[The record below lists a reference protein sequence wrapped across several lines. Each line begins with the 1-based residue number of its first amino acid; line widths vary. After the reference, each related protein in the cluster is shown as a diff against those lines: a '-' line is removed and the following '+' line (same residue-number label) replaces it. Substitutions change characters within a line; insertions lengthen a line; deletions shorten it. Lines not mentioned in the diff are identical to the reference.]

1 MIGKFLSKEFV
12 TDLAAGTVGA
22 AVSVPAK
29 SLLFSKVSDNE
40 KVQDAMVL
48 GAGVVLHGMGKSRI
62 VKSAGTGMALA
73 GAYSLVGPI
82 IEDALS
88 SVTGAVATAI
98 PTSTTTAAA
107 GVGNVFMGTTGSDVL
122 MGSFGPD
129 AYDYTSSEAGEM
141 DF

>member
-29 SLLFSKVSDNE
+29 SLLFSKVSSNATA
-40 KVQDAMVL
+40 QDAMVL

-82 IEDALS
+82 IENALA
-88 SVTGAVATAI
+88 SVTGAVATA
-98 PTSTTTAAA
+98 TAPAGGAA
-107 GVGNVFMGTTGSDVL
+107 GVGNVFMGTTDAADVL
-122 MGSFGPD
+122 MGSFGAD
-129 AYDYTSSEAGEM
+129 SYDYTSGEAGEM
-141 DF
+141 NY

>member
-29 SLLFSKVSDNE
+29 SLLFSKVSSNAM
-40 KVQDAMVL
+40 VQDGLVVVT
-48 GAGVVLHGMGKSRI
+48 GAALHGMGKSRM

-73 GAYSLVGPI
+73 GAYSLIGPI
-82 IEDALS
+82 IENALS
-88 SVTGAVATAI
+88 SVTGAVTGGD
-98 PTSTTTAAA
+98 TGSEGGTT
-107 GVGNVFMGTTGSDVL
+107 GFGNVFMGNVGSDVL

-129 AYDYTSSEAGEM
+129 SYDYTSGEAGEM

>member
-29 SLLFSKVSDNE
+29 SLLFSKVSPNAMA
-40 KVQDAMVL
+40 QDAMVL
-48 GAGVVLHGMGKSRI
+48 GAGAVLHGMGKTRI

-73 GAYSLVGPI
+73 GAYSLIGPM
-82 IEDALS
+82 IENALS
-88 SVTGAVATAI
+88 SVTAAI
-98 PTSTTTAAA
+98 PGGETTTA
-107 GVGNVFMGTTGSDVL
+107 GVGNVFMGNTHSDVL

-129 AYDYTSSEAGEM
+129 SYDYTSGEAGEM

>member
-29 SLLFSKVSDNE
+29 SLLFSKVSSE
-40 KVQDAMVL
+40 AKVQDALVL
-48 GAGVVLHGMGKSRI
+48 GTGVVLHGMGKSRI

-73 GAYSLVGPI
+73 GAYSLIGPM
-82 IEDALS
+82 IEGALS
-88 SVTGAVATAI
+88 SLTGDSSAAA
-98 PTSTTTAAA
+98 SAAGAA
-107 GVGNVFMGTTGSDVL
+107 GVGNVFMGTTDGSDVL

-141 DF
+141 DY

>member
-22 AVSVPAK
+22 AVAVPAK
-29 SLLFSKVSDNE
+29 SLLFSKVSDDK
-40 KVQDAMVL
+40 KVQNLMVL
-48 GAGVVLHGMGKSRI
+48 GTGIALHGMGKSRI

-73 GAYSLVGPI
+73 GAYSFVAPI
-82 IEDALS
+82 IEDALA
-88 SVTGAVATAI
+88 SVTGAVSTA
-98 PTSTTTAAA
+98 PAEGAA

>member
-29 SLLFSKVSDNE
+29 SLLFSKVSSE
-40 KVQDAMVL
+40 AKVQDALVL
-48 GAGVVLHGMGKSRI
+48 GTGVVLHGIGKSRI

-73 GAYSLVGPI
+73 GAYSLIGPM
-82 IEDALS
+82 IEGALS
-88 SVTGAVATAI
+88 SVTGAASGAAA
-98 PTSTTTAAA
+98 SAGGAA
-107 GVGNVFMGTTGSDVL
+107 GVGNVFMGTTDGSDVL

-141 DF
+141 DY

>member
-29 SLLFSKVSDNE
+29 SLLFSKVSSNAM
-40 KVQDAMVL
+40 VQDVLVL
-48 GAGVVLHGMGKSRI
+48 GTGAALHGMGKTRI

-73 GAYSLVGPI
+73 GAYSLIGPV
-82 IEDALS
+82 IENALA
-88 SVTGAVATAI
+88 SVTGAVATA
-98 PTSTTTAAA
+98 TAPAGGAA
-107 GVGNVFMGTTGSDVL
+107 GVGNVFMGTTGEDVL

>member
-29 SLLFSKVSDNE
+29 SLLFSKVSSNAM
-40 KVQDAMVL
+40 VQDGLVL
-48 GAGVVLHGMGKSRI
+48 AAGAALHGMGKTRI

-73 GAYSLVGPI
+73 GAYSLIGPV
-82 IEDALS
+82 IENALA
-88 SVTGAVATAI
+88 SVTGAVSSAVA
-98 PTSTTTAAA
+98 PSEGAA

-122 MGSFGPD
+122 MGCFGPD

>member
-29 SLLFSKVSDNE
+29 SLLFSKVSSNAM
-40 KVQDAMVL
+40 VQDGLVVVT
-48 GAGVVLHGMGKSRI
+48 GAALHGMGKSRM

-73 GAYSLVGPI
+73 GAYSLIGPM
-82 IEDALS
+82 IENALS
-88 SVTGAVATAI
+88 SVTGAVESVIPGGETAT
-98 PTSTTTAAA
+98 A

-129 AYDYTSSEAGEM
+129 SYDYTSSEAGEM

>member
-29 SLLFSKVSDNE
+29 SLLFSKVSSNAM
-40 KVQDAMVL
+40 VQDGLVL
-48 GAGVVLHGMGKSRI
+48 VTGAALHGMGKTRI

-73 GAYSLVGPI
+73 GAYSLIGPV
-82 IEDALS
+82 IENALA
-88 SVTGAVATAI
+88 SVTGAVATATA
-98 PTSTTTAAA
+98 PTGGAA
-107 GVGNVFMGTTGSDVL
+107 GVGNVFMGTTGEDVL

>member
-29 SLLFSKVSDNE
+29 SLLFSKVSSNAM
-40 KVQDAMVL
+40 VQDGLVL
-48 GAGVVLHGMGKSRI
+48 VTGAALHGMGKSRM

-73 GAYSLVGPI
+73 GAYSLIGPV
-82 IEDALS
+82 IENALA
-88 SVTGAVATAI
+88 SVTGAVSSAVA
-98 PTSTTTAAA
+98 PSEGAA

-129 AYDYTSSEAGEM
+129 SYDYTSSEAGEM

>member
-29 SLLFSKVSDNE
+29 SLLFSKVSSNTTA
-40 KVQDAMVL
+40 QDAMVL

-62 VKSAGTGMALA
+62 VKSAGTGMALT
-73 GAYSLVGPI
+73 GAISLVGPM
-82 IEDALS
+82 IENALA
-88 SVTGAVATAI
+88 SVTGAVSSAA
-98 PTSTTTAAA
+98 AGGAA
-107 GVGNVFMGTTGSDVL
+107 GVGNVFMGTTDGSDVL

-141 DF
+141 DY